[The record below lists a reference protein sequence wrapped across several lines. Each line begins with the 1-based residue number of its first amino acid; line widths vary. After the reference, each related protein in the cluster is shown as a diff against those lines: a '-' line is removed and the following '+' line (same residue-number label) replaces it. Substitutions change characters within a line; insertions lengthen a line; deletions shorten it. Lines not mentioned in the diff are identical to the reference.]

1 MEISVVSSRGWARKK
16 FEGEW
21 AQTLQ
26 KFLSKQQEIVPDGW
40 LRSDEALRRMGL
52 MGCASG
58 QRNKLL
64 NRMTEDG
71 FLEKKDFR
79 IFDGS
84 GRRISAITH
93 YRLANNQKKPV
104 DKKSA

>member
-1 MEISVVSSRGWARKK
+1 MSKSPSKGWSKKK

-21 AQTLQ
+21 AQTL
-26 KFLSKQQEIVPDGW
+26 KKYLEKQQDEVPVGW
-40 LRSDEALRRMGL
+40 LKGDEALRKMGL
-52 MGCASG
+52 MGACSG

-64 NRMTEDG
+64 NRMVEEG

-93 YRLANNQKKPV
+93 YKIA
-104 DKKSA
+104 

>member
-1 MEISVVSSRGWARKK
+1 MKKAPSKGWSKKK

-21 AQTLQ
+21 AQTL
-26 KFLSKQQEIVPDGW
+26 KKYLEKQQDEVPSGW
-40 LRSDEALRRMGL
+40 LKGDEALRKMGL
-52 MGCASG
+52 MGACSG

-64 NRMTEDG
+64 NRMVEEG

-84 GRRISAITH
+84 GRRVTAITH
-93 YRLANNQKKPV
+93 YKIA
-104 DKKSA
+104 

>member
-1 MEISVVSSRGWARKK
+1 MSESPSKGWSKKK

-21 AQTLQ
+21 AQTL
-26 KFLSKQQEIVPDGW
+26 KKYLEKQQDEVPAGW
-40 LRSDEALRRMGL
+40 LKGDEALRKMGL
-52 MGCASG
+52 MGTCSG

-64 NRMTEDG
+64 NRMVEDG

-84 GRRISAITH
+84 GRRITPITH
-93 YRLANNQKKPV
+93 YKIA
-104 DKKSA
+104 